1 MEAGAEVEAEAGAEM
16 VAQVRRFNRRVTE
29 RVGALQDGYLD
40 RGRPLG
46 ASRVLWE
53 VGERGTDLRALRER
67 LHLDSGYLSR
77 IARRL
82 ESDGLVTVE
91 PSPAD
96 GRVRLLRLTAAGR
109 AERAALDRESDALAR
124 SLLAPLD
131 ADRRARLVEAM
142 ATVER
147 LLTAGLVDIRE
158 EEPTTAAARFCIGSY
173 LAEIGERFEED
184 FDPARTGTADPDEL
198 RLPAGLLLVAFLDGK
213 PVGCGALKLHD
224 DRPAD
229 IKRLWVAPAARG
241 LGVGR
246 RLLGDLEA
254 RARAHGADTVRLDTN
269 RSLTEAQAL
278 YRSAGYVEVP
288 RFNDEPYAHH
298 WFEKRLDRG

>member
-1 MEAGAEVEAEAGAEM
+1 MAADADTEAL
-16 VAQVRRFNRRVTE
+16 AQVRRFNRRVTE
-29 RVGALQDGYLD
+29 RVGALHDGYLD

-53 VGERGTDLRALRER
+53 VGEGGTDLRALRER

-77 IARRL
+77 IVRRL
-82 ESDGLVTVE
+82 EADGLVTVVA
-91 PSPAD
+91 SPAD
-96 GRVRLLRLTAAGR
+96 KRVRLLRLTAAGR
-109 AERAALDRESDALAR
+109 AERAGLDRDSDALAW
-124 SLLAPLD
+124 SFLAPLD
-131 ADRRARLVEAM
+131 PDRRARLVDAM
-142 ATVER
+142 GTVER
-147 LLTAGLVDIRE
+147 LLTAGLVDVRL

-173 LAEIGERFEED
+173 LAEIGERFEEE
-184 FDPARTGTADPDEL
+184 FDPARTGTADPEEL
-198 RLPAGLLLVAFLDGK
+198 TLPAGLLLVAFLDGDA
-213 PVGCGALKLHD
+213 VGCGALKLHD

-246 RLLGDLEA
+246 RILADLEA
-254 RARAHGADTVRLDTN
+254 RAREHGAEVVRLDTN

-278 YRSAGYVEVP
+278 YRTAGYVEVP

-298 WFEKRLDRG
+298 WFEKRLAPT

>member
-1 MEAGAEVEAEAGAEM
+1 MAADADTEAL
-16 VAQVRRFNRRVTE
+16 AQVRRFNRRVTE
-29 RVGALQDGYLD
+29 RVGALHDGYLD

-53 VGERGTDLRALRER
+53 VGEGGTDLRALRER

-77 IARRL
+77 IVRRL
-82 ESDGLVTVE
+82 EADGLVTVVA
-91 PSPAD
+91 SPAD
-96 GRVRLLRLTAAGR
+96 KRVRLLRLTAAGR
-109 AERAALDRESDALAR
+109 AERAGLDRDSDALAW
-124 SLLAPLD
+124 SFLAPLD
-131 ADRRARLVEAM
+131 PDRRARLVDAM
-142 ATVER
+142 GTVER
-147 LLTAGLVDIRE
+147 LLTAGLVDVRV

-173 LAEIGERFEED
+173 LAEIGERFEEE
-184 FDPARTGTADPDEL
+184 FDPARTGTADPEEL
-198 RLPAGLLLVAFLDGK
+198 TLPAGLLLVAFLDGD

-246 RLLGDLEA
+246 RILADLEA
-254 RARAHGADTVRLDTN
+254 RAREHGAEVVRLDTN

-278 YRSAGYVEVP
+278 YRTAGYIEVP

-298 WFEKRLDRG
+298 WFEKRLAPT